1 MSGEGEVERNEVEKD
16 YFRESMEP
24 LYGSDGGIRDTLR
37 YGEDRIS
44 AKPKQP
50 NETSVGSLRNQ
61 ARNSVYGTIFKEESD
76 GTADRIRKQK
86 ELEYKWKRVGCGTE
100 AEAAVRCWDYHKKTS
115 FLVEFYQKFDY
126 NKLAD
131 YKYIEYMTYWG
142 VRERCLE
149 RLGFLPD
156 PNAPK

>member
-1 MSGEGEVERNEVEKD
+1 MGEEEVEKD

-37 YGEDRIS
+37 YGENRIS
-44 AKPKQP
+44 SISKQS
-50 NETSVGSLRNQ
+50 NETSMGSGRDKSRDLVQQKQIDTR
-61 ARNSVYGTIFKEESD
+61 E
-76 GTADRIRKQK
+76 DRIRKQK

-100 AEAAVRCWDYHKKTS
+100 AEAAVRVWDYHKKTS

-126 NKLAD
+126 NKLSD